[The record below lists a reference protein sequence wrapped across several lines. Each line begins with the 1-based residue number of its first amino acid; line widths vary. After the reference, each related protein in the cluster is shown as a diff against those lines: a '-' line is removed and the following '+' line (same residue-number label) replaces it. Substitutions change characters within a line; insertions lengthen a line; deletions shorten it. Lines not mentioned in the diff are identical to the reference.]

1 MEDLNPTNPE
11 LEAAA
16 VTMNHSREMQS
27 ETYEQ
32 IGEARVT
39 LPVDESEEQS
49 LPEDTEDT
57 NL

>member
-16 VTMNHSREMQS
+16 VTMNHSRETQRKI
-27 ETYEQ
+27 YEQ
-32 IGEARVT
+32 IGGARVT
-39 LPVDESEEQS
+39 LPVDKSEEQS

-57 NL
+57 DL